1 MASIETDSKVKD
13 DLKNPSPKK
22 LIKKIKQK
30 KKSKKTKSEKQYKN
44 LKELLDDI
52 NQEKN
57 IKQIKQEKTDEI
69 PKKDFFTVYRKSVS
83 GTTVDSLSQEGNDVF
98 TKQNSSVELKLKSN
112 YILKNYYEINEEE
125 ESLYGKIKIFTPLF
139 EYYKGFDEFLKK
151 EYNDENTIDLCKS
164 KNFIKKGNG
173 IINRNKEKIEIK
185 EKKEINNN
193 INYNNSKMENKFN
206 IDFNIRANDSSIK
219 IPIYNFN
226 NFVDLYNYDYDYNS
240 NKNNDIQN
248 IINNINININKKYY
262 TYPFNKKQKKKKGK
276 KIIENTSK
284 NRKGDW
290 TCQYCLN
297 LNFSFRKLCNRC
309 NALKQS

>member
-57 IKQIKQEKTDEI
+57 IKQIKKEKTDEI

-125 ESLYGKIKIFTPLF
+125 ESLYGKIIIFTPLF

-151 EYNDENTIDLCKS
+151 EYNDENTIDLSKS
-164 KNFIKKGNG
+164 KNFIKKGNR

-206 IDFNIRANDSSIK
+206 IDFNISANDSSIK
-219 IPIYNFN
+219 IPIY

-290 TCQYCLN
+290 TCQYCFN